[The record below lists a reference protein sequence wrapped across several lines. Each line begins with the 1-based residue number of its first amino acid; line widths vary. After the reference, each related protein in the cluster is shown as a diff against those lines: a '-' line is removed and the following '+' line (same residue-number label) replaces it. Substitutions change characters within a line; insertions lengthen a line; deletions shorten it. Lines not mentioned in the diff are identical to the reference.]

1 MNVVVGKMGKFQLS
15 FWEVGVFTT
24 VVITFLFGLLCV
36 YLTMPASDYS
46 FLKLPRNL
54 QDLQILR
61 YYYAQAYS
69 IFRLLLLDFDDGCG
83 NWDVGFFV
91 SFVLHTLFWL

>member
-1 MNVVVGKMGKFQLS
+1 MEKKGDMNVVGKMGKFQVS

-24 VVITFLFGLLCV
+24 VVFAFLSGLLCV

-61 YYYAQAYS
+61 YCCHVQD
-69 IFRLLLLDFDDGCG
+69 R
-83 NWDVGFFV
+83 FFV
-91 SFVLHTLFWL
+91 FVFSFVVMGF